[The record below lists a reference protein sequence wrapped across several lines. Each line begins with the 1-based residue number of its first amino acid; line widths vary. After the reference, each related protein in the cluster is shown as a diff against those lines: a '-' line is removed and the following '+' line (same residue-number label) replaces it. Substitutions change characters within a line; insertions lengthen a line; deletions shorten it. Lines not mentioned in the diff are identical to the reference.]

1 MSSPAPYRTKRCKQM
16 DEPETL
22 LDFVLYSVHA
32 QWPTETDAQAEEKIN
47 EMSNV
52 EFLGELDTAIS
63 RWLANKFST

>member
-1 MSSPAPYRTKRCKQM
+1 M